1 MQLQV
6 RDLTKF
12 VGSEIRADV
21 PTLLNPGVA
30 ARVRQLLVE
39 RGVLVFPRINITD
52 REQVAF
58 AALLG
63 TVRDEGQNGIF
74 KVTLNKESGPA
85 ADYLKGSFLWHLDGT
100 HDKIPIF
107 ASLLSGRV
115 LSVVGGETEF
125 ASSYAAYEALP
136 ETMKNRIA
144 NLTIIHSVEHS
155 MLTAGVEAKPEYLA
169 NWRSRPERS
178 HKLVWTHQSGRKSL
192 VVGCHA
198 KQVIGMDRPESDALI
213 KELLDWI
220 TQPRFV
226 YRHHWSVGDLLIWDN
241 TGVLH
246 RAEPYPADSGR
257 MMHRT
262 TLVGAEAFA

>member
-1 MQLQV
+1 MQMQV
-6 RDLTKF
+6 RSLTKF
-12 VGSEIRADV
+12 VGSEIRAE
-21 PTLLNPGVA
+21 VA
-30 ARVRQLLVE
+30 ALLSSSVAAQVRELLVE
-39 RGVLVFPRINITD
+39 RGVLVFPKINMSD
-52 REQVAF
+52 RDQVAF
-58 AALLG
+58 ASLLG
-63 TVRDEGQNGIF
+63 TVREEGKDGIF
-74 KVTLNKESGPA
+74 KVTLNKDNGPA

-100 HDKIPIF
+100 HDEIPIF

-115 LSVVGGETEF
+115 LSAVGGETEF

-136 ETMKNRIA
+136 QTMKDRIA
-144 NLTIIHSVEHS
+144 DLTIIHSVEHS
-155 MLTAGVEAKPEYLA
+155 MLSAGVEAKPEYLA
-169 NWRSRPERS
+169 SWRARPERA

-198 KQVIGMDRPESDALI
+198 KQVIGMDRAESDALI

-220 TQPRFV
+220 TQPQFV

-262 TLVGAEAFA
+262 TLVGAEAFN